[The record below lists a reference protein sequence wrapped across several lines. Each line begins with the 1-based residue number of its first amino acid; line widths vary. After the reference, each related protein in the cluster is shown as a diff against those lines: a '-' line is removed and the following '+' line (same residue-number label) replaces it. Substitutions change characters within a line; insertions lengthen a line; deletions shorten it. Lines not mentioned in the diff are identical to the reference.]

1 MLVFVPL
8 DFPQS
13 CWFFWAVLNFHSVV
27 NGHLL
32 SCTGVL
38 GLVDHM
44 LYEGIAQFLQKGLL

>member
-44 LYEGIAQFLQKGLL
+44 FRILIAGSPVY